1 MALTLVPLAL
11 LRVAGRWA
19 ARITDIYGWRDQA
32 LLVLAGSTAYALI
45 AFGVSQVCDL
55 SGAAVVSAGTA
66 VACSGLVSITGL
78 GLGILAAKGGWTSAW
93 VRLPE
98 SVWPALVA
106 AGATGA
112 ALVCLAASV
121 GAIAILARWSAAV
134 GLGQALGSGWAD
146 AVGVLLAS
154 VAYLPNM
161 IMWVL
166 AYVSGPGILIGGGAT
181 ASVFSVTGGLLPTVP
196 MLAAVPA
203 EPGQFAPL
211 LLLLVVSAG
220 AVGAFVMRRHISL
233 DLREELGMMIVSSTL
248 VSLSVL
254 LLAWLSGGSLGA
266 NRLSD
271 LGPRPVV
278 TALCVWG
285 LTLVGSLLV
294 PLVAAAARRRVPS
307 S

>member
-1 MALTLVPLAL
+1 
-11 LRVAGRWA
+11 
-19 ARITDIYGWRDQA
+19 
-32 LLVLAGSTAYALI
+32 
-45 AFGVSQVCDL
+45 
-55 SGAAVVSAGTA
+55 
-66 VACSGLVSITGL
+66 
-78 GLGILAAKGGWTSAW
+78 
-93 VRLPE
+93 
-98 SVWPALVA
+98 
-106 AGATGA
+106 
-112 ALVCLAASV
+112 
-121 GAIAILARWSAAV
+121 
-134 GLGQALGSGWAD
+134 
-146 AVGVLLAS
+146 VLLAS